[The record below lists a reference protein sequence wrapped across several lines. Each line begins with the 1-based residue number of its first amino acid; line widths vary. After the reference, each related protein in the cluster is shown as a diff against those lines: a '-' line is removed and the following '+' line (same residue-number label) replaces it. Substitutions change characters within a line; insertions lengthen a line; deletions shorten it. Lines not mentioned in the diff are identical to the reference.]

1 MKQSPRYPESSFG
14 KESVSSF
21 FFLFFFITQ
30 CSALLLSVQSTK
42 PQQQSLPN
50 KSLQPIS
57 DGCVFEK
64 QKLRTYLCV
73 NQCRVLALWFFP
85 LPPDNALMF
94 CWSFCTHT
102 HTHTLQARV
111 YDKHKEDAQRRET
124 GKKENKGI
132 LEEKGRKREQ
142 NKDSRLKWH
151 FFLFSFFLFCFAIRN
166 KIVGINFWFN
176 PPPLA
181 LVPWV
186 CVGVLTDLVLPQFR
200 DWLQKNTLSNYLERT
215 PGHWESH
222 YIVTTPPT
230 HTHGRK
236 YTTEWKETKK

>member
-1 MKQSPRYPESSFG
+1 MCFWKTKIAHVFVCKSMSCAR
-14 KESVSSF
+14 SVIF
-21 FFLFFFITQ
+21 PPPTRQ
-30 CSALLLSVQSTK
+30 CTNVLLIL
-42 PQQQSLPN
+42 L
-50 KSLQPIS
+50 
-57 DGCVFEK
+57 
-64 QKLRTYLCV
+64 
-73 NQCRVLALWFFP
+73 
-85 LPPDNALMF
+85 
-94 CWSFCTHT
+94 HT

-181 LVPWV
+181 FVPWV

-230 HTHGRK
+230 HTH
-236 YTTEWKETKK
+236 TEENTQQSEKRPKNKGWFFCIKQKIKRQDEK

>member
-1 MKQSPRYPESSFG
+1 MCFWKTKIAHVFVCKSMSCAR
-14 KESVSSF
+14 SVIF
-21 FFLFFFITQ
+21 PPPTRQ
-30 CSALLLSVQSTK
+30 CTNVLLIL
-42 PQQQSLPN
+42 L
-50 KSLQPIS
+50 
-57 DGCVFEK
+57 
-64 QKLRTYLCV
+64 
-73 NQCRVLALWFFP
+73 
-85 LPPDNALMF
+85 
-94 CWSFCTHT
+94 HT